1 MAKTKMKNIKIRFWM
16 ISNAS
21 GMDKLFMNGVTQ
33 QIVKIH
39 QIISNLISEAS
50 MLI

>member
-1 MAKTKMKNIKIRFWM
+1 MAKTKMEIIKIRFWM

-33 QIVKIH
+33 QIVMIQ
-39 QIISNLISEAS
+39 QIISNFICEAS